1 VSDTATV
8 GKAAAFN
15 DKTWTQWVGLV
26 LRVVLGGL
34 FIYAG
39 YIKLIHLNTSK
50 NDVSLYRLFP
60 FHLSQTIGLTLPIV
74 EVAVGILLVLGLF
87 TRIAALVTAFLLVV
101 YIAGIISVWA
111 RHIAIK
117 CGCFT
122 DAGVVPSWPD
132 AVAGYKKDILRD
144 VLMFLGTLWLVFL
157 PRTAIAVD
165 RWLKGSSGPYD
176 SFDEIDEA
184 DDVDADDTEPVA

>member
-1 VSDTATV
+1 MSDAATV
-8 GKAAAFN
+8 SRAAAFN

-26 LRVVLGGL
+26 LRVVLGLL

-50 NDVSLYRLFP
+50 NDVFLYRLFP
-60 FHLSQTIGLTLPIV
+60 FQMSQTIGIVLPIV
-74 EVAVGILLVLGLF
+74 EVAVGVLLVIGLF
-87 TRIAALVTAFLLVV
+87 TRVAALVVAFLLVV

-111 RHIAIK
+111 RHIAIN
-117 CGCFT
+117 CGCFSK
-122 DAGVVPSWPD
+122 GGEVGRWPD
-132 AVAGYKKDILRD
+132 AVKGYKIDIARD
-144 VLMFLGTLWLVFL
+144 TVMFLGTLWLIFL

-176 SFDEIDEA
+176 SFDET
-184 DDVDADDTEPVA
+184 DDGEDDTEPVE